1 MDWLSSAL
9 KSYAVYLAGVL
20 PKVEPWKEDM
30 TIMEREYILGENDAR
45 ITCLAAFTGAVAGGQ
60 QYSIGSRALT
70 RANAKEIRE
79 NITYWNGWVQRL
91 QNSDSGGMRIRGGT
105 PT

>member
-1 MDWLSSAL
+1 MAGITLTQAEDQL
-9 KSYAVYLAGVL
+9 AV
-20 PKVEPWKEDM
+20 W
-30 TIMEREYILGENDAR
+30 
-45 ITCLAAFTGAVAGGQ
+45 LAADTAVAGGQ